1 MVLAMRDLP
10 PLMALPSLGLGS
22 TIRSSLNGSNA
33 MVTEPMSILR
43 VDSSMRQ
50 HGSVSRD
57 LADLA
62 VAGLR
67 AELDAAEV
75 VWRDL
80 KSGVGHV
87 NSAWRDASLG
97 PAASRSAEERALLAQ
112 SDALTSEVER
122 ADILVFAVP
131 IYNFGIPAALKAW
144 VDMVCRDNVDG
155 ATAIGKTDANRYK
168 HAIVIMTS
176 NHTLAGADDEFA
188 SGFMQFILKFIGC
201 TEIYIVDATGLA
213 NDKQGV
219 LRAAK
224 DRIDAICQT
233 VATHNLSAAAE

>member
-1 MVLAMRDLP
+1 
-10 PLMALPSLGLGS
+10 
-22 TIRSSLNGSNA
+22 
-33 MVTEPMSILR
+33 MSILR

-62 VAGLR
+62 VARLR
-67 AELDAAEV
+67 AELADAEV

-97 PAASRSAEERALLAQ
+97 PAAARSAEERALLAQ

-201 TEIYIVDATGLA
+201 TEIHIVDATGLA
-213 NDKQGV
+213 NDKQGI